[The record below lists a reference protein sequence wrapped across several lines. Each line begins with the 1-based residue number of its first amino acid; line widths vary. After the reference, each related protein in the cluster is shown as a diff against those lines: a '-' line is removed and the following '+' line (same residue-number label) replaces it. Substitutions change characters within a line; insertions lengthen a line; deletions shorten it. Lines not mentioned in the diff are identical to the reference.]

1 MGSRFRLDMWQKIAS
16 FILKSRLYLLILTA
30 GITGF
35 MGYKA
40 SQTEITYDYLAVV
53 PEDDPELTYFREFKK
68 QFGEDGNLF
77 LIGIQDK
84 KVFDLKNFQR
94 LDSICKTIKAT
105 KGINDVISIP
115 TLQYLAKDTL
125 EKKFILKPL
134 YTSVPTTQ
142 AQLDSVLQLA
152 KDQKMYEHL
161 ILNEN
166 TDATLIAVALKEEYL
181 NSHLRQDLMARII
194 EDFNHYSAES
204 GIDVHYAGLPYVR
217 TIMSKEVKAEF
228 LLFMVLAAI
237 VTSLILF
244 LFFRSLYAVLF
255 TFLVIGITVL
265 WTMGTI
271 VLLGYKMTLLTAI
284 MPALIIVISIPNC
297 IYMYNKYH
305 QEIRRHSN
313 KVKALNRVIE
323 KIGFLTFMTN
333 MNTAVGFIV
342 LYFTNIIIIKEFGL
356 VAGLLSVA
364 TFVISII
371 VIPTLFSFLPAPN
384 TKQLKH
390 LDLRFLRKVNHVLE
404 FIVIR
409 HRLVVY
415 IVTAVILGIS
425 CWGITK
431 IHVVSYMVDDLPT
444 RSNIRGDLAFFEQH
458 FKGIMPLEIVVEFDK
473 KKAASN
479 PKNLKKLEEFQ
490 DYISS
495 LNNVSEPISIVN
507 LVKGAKQA
515 FYGGDPAFYQLPN
528 NRERVFIAK
537 YMSSDSS
544 SAKLLNSFVDADGR
558 IVRFTCKVADL
569 GTVKMN
575 DLVANNIEVKA
586 KEIFEDSDT
595 KVHLTGS
602 TLLFLKGNQYLI
614 DDLSESLL
622 YAVIL
627 ISLMMAM
634 VYFNAKM
641 VIISMIPNIIPM
653 IITAG
658 IMGLFNI
665 PLKPSTALI
674 FGISFGISI
683 DSTIHFLSKYKQ
695 ELKMN
700 KNILKA
706 IVMTL
711 EEAGVSMI
719 YTSIVLFSGFVIF
732 SFSDFGGTVALG
744 ILTSITLFF
753 AMFTNLIL
761 LPSLI
766 LSFSKGEKR
775 NLFSIVELRGRDQFH
790 TEEDDE
796 DLDLEKLDLRTEEN
810 PETTSEKV

>member
-1 MGSRFRLDMWQKIAS
+1 MWHKIAS
-16 FILKSRLYLLILTA
+16 FILKFRLYLLISTA
-30 GITGF
+30 AITAF
-35 MGYKA
+35 MGYQA
-40 SQTEITYDYLAVV
+40 AHIEMTYDYLAVV
-53 PEDDPELTYFREFKK
+53 PEDDPELAYFRKFKTE
-68 QFGEDGNLF
+68 FGEDGNIFLVGFQNKDLF
-77 LIGIQDK
+77 QLSNFQKLDSLTKKIVHTQGINGVIGITNLQYITKDTLNK
-84 KVFDLKNFQR
+84 KFALSPLYAKTPTTQLE
-94 LDSICKTIKAT
+94 LDSIM
-105 KGINDVISIP
+105 
-115 TLQYLAKDTL
+115 
-125 EKKFILKPL
+125 
-134 YTSVPTTQ
+134 
-142 AQLDSVLQLA
+142 QLA
-152 KDQKMYEHL
+152 KDQKMYESI

-166 TDATLIAVALKEEYL
+166 TNATVLAISINEKYL
-181 NSHLRQDLMARII
+181 NSIKRQALVLGLVN
-194 EDFNHYSAES
+194 DFNHFKES
-204 GIDVHYAGLPYVR
+204 TNIDVHYAGLPYVR

-228 LLFMVLAAI
+228 LLFMVLAI
-237 VTSLILF
+237 LITSLILY

-255 TFLVIGITVL
+255 TFLVIGITIV

-305 QEIRRHSN
+305 QEIRRHKN
-313 KVKALNRVIE
+313 KILALKRVIE

-356 VAGLLSVA
+356 VAGLLSA
-364 TFVISII
+364 AAFVISII
-371 VIPTLFSFLPAPN
+371 VIPTLFSFLPTPN
-384 TKQLKH
+384 SKQLKH
-390 LDLRFLRKVNHVLE
+390 LDLRFLNKINYILE
-404 FIVIR
+404 FVVIR
-409 HRLVVY
+409 HRKFVY
-415 IVTAVILGIS
+415 IATAVILLISFYGINRIF
-425 CWGITK
+425 IT
-431 IHVVSYMVDDLPT
+431 SYMVDDLPS
-444 RSNIRGDLAFFEQH
+444 RSNVKTDLAFFEQH
-458 FKGIMPLEIVVEFDK
+458 FKGIMPLEIVVEFNK
-473 KKAASN
+473 PKAVTN

-495 LNNVSEPISIVN
+495 LNNVSAPISVIN

-515 FYGGDPAFYQLPN
+515 FYGGDPMFYELPKN
-528 NRERVFIAK
+528 SERLFIAK
-537 YMSSDSS
+537 YMAGDTSS
-544 SAKLLNSFVDADGR
+544 SNLLKSFVDAEGKR
-558 IVRFTCKVADL
+558 VRFTCKVADI
-569 GTVKMN
+569 GTQKMDALVKK
-575 DLVANNIEVKA
+575 NIELKA
-586 KEIFEDSDT
+586 KEIFEDENT

-622 YAVIL
+622 FAVIL

-634 VYFNAKM
+634 VYFNFKM
-641 VIISMIPNIIPM
+641 VIISMIPNLIPM

-695 ELKMN
+695 EFKMH
-700 KNILKA
+700 KSVLKA

-719 YTSIVLFSGFVIF
+719 YTSIVLFSGFIIF
-732 SFSDFGGTVALG
+732 AFSDFGGTIALG

-753 AMFTNLIL
+753 AMFTNLLL

-766 LSFSKGEKR
+766 LTFSKGEKR
-775 NLFSIVELRGRDQFH
+775 NLFSIIELRGRHIIH
-790 TEEDDE
+790 TEEEDE
-796 DLDLEKLDLRTEEN
+796 ELDLEKLKLPND
-810 PETTSEKV
+810 KK

>member
-1 MGSRFRLDMWQKIAS
+1 
-16 FILKSRLYLLILTA
+16 
-30 GITGF
+30 

-40 SQTEITYDYLAVV
+40 SETEITYDYLSVV
-53 PEDDPELTYFREFKK
+53 PENDPDLAYFRSFKK

-77 LIGIQDK
+77 LIGLQDK
-84 KVFDLKNFQR
+84 KVFELKNFQR
-94 LDSICKTIKAT
+94 LDSLCKTIRAN

-125 EKKFILKPL
+125 EKKFVLKPL
-134 YTSVPTTQ
+134 YLSVPTTQ
-142 AQLDSVLQLA
+142 AELDSLLLLA

-166 TDATLIAVALKEEYL
+166 TDATLIAIALKEEYL
-181 NSHLRQDLMARII
+181 NSHLRQDLIHGII
-194 EDFNHYSAES
+194 DDYDHYSKET
-204 GIDVHYAGLPYVR
+204 GISVHYAGLPYIR
-217 TIMSKEVKAEF
+217 TVMSKEVKAEF
-228 LLFMVLAAI
+228 LLFMALAAI
-237 VTSLILF
+237 VTSIILF

-305 QEIRRHSN
+305 QEIRRHNN
-313 KVKALNRVIE
+313 KILALNRVIE

-333 MNTAVGFIV
+333 INTAVGFIV

-390 LDLRFLRKVNHVLE
+390 LDLRFLRKVNHILE
-404 FIVIR
+404 FVVIR

-415 IVTAVILGIS
+415 LVTIIILAISVVGIS
-425 CWGITK
+425 K

-444 RSNIRGDLAFFEQH
+444 RSSIRSDLSFFEQH
-458 FKGIMPLEIVVEFDK
+458 FKGIMPLEIIVEFDK

-495 LNNVSEPISIVN
+495 LNNVSEPISVVN

-515 FYGGDPAFYQLPN
+515 FYGGDPMFYELPN

-537 YMSSDSS
+537 YLASDSS
-544 SAKLLNSFVDADGR
+544 SANLLRSFVDEEGKN
-558 IVRFTCKVADL
+558 VRFTCKVADI
-569 GTVKMN
+569 GTIKMN
-575 DLVANNIEVKA
+575 DLVKNNIEVKA
-586 KEIFEDSDT
+586 KEIFEDENT

-622 YAVIL
+622 YAIIL

-634 VYFNAKM
+634 VYFNFKM

-653 IITAG
+653 VITAG

-711 EEAGVSMI
+711 EDAGVSMI

-775 NLFSIVELRGRDQFH
+775 NLFSIVELRGRDHFH

-796 DLDLEKLDLRTEEN
+796 DLDLEKLDLKSD
-810 PETTSEKV
+810 ETPDTTREKV

>member
-1 MGSRFRLDMWQKIAS
+1 MWQKIAS

-35 MGYKA
+35 MAYKA
-40 SQTEITYDYLAVV
+40 SETEITYDYLAVV
-53 PEDDPELTYFREFKK
+53 PENDPELSYFREFKK

-84 KVFDLKNFQR
+84 KVFELKNFQR
-94 LDSICKTIKAT
+94 LDSICRIIKAT

-125 EKKFILKPL
+125 EKKFVLKAL
-134 YTSVPTTQ
+134 YTKVPTTQ
-142 AQLDSVLQLA
+142 IELDSILQLA

-166 TDATLIAVALKEEYL
+166 TDATLIAIALQEEYL
-181 NSHLRQDLMARII
+181 NSHLRQDLMHGII
-194 EDFNHYSAES
+194 EDFDHYSAES
-204 GIDVHYAGLPYVR
+204 GVDVHYAGLPYVR

-305 QEIRRHSN
+305 QEIRRHN
-313 KVKALNRVIE
+313 DKVKALNHVIE

-390 LDLRFLRKVNHVLE
+390 LDLRFLRKLNHILE

-415 IVTAVILGIS
+415 IITAIILGIS
-425 CWGITK
+425 MWGITK

-458 FKGIMPLEIVVEFDK
+458 FKGIMPLEIIVEFDK

-515 FYGGDPAFYQLPN
+515 FYGGDPMFYQLPN
-528 NRERVFIAK
+528 NRERVFIAQ
-537 YMSSDSS
+537 YMGSDSS
-544 SAKLLNSFVDADGR
+544 SAKLLRSFVDDEGKT
-558 IVRFTCKVADL
+558 VRFSCKVADL

-575 DLVANNIEVKA
+575 DLVTNNIEVKA
-586 KEIFEDSDT
+586 KEIFEDSNT

-641 VIISMIPNIIPM
+641 VILSMIPNIIPM

-766 LSFSKGEKR
+766 LSFSKGDKR
-775 NLFSIVELRGRDQFH
+775 NLFSIVELRGRDRFH

-810 PETTSEKV
+810 PDTSSEKV

>member
-1 MGSRFRLDMWQKIAS
+1 MWQKIAS

-30 GITGF
+30 SITGF

-40 SQTEITYDYLAVV
+40 MQTEITYDYLAVV
-53 PEDDPELTYFREFKK
+53 PEDDPDLAYFRDFKK

-77 LIGIQDK
+77 LIGLQDK
-84 KVFDLKNFQR
+84 KVFELHNFQR
-94 LDSICKTIKAT
+94 LDSICKAVKTT

-125 EKKFILKPL
+125 EKKFVLKPL
-134 YTSVPTTQ
+134 YHTVPKTQ
-142 AQLDSVLQLA
+142 AELDSVLLLA
-152 KDQKMYEHL
+152 RNQKMYEHL

-166 TDATLIAVALKEEYL
+166 TDATLIAVALNGEYL
-181 NSHLRQDLMARII
+181 NSHLRQDLMHGIKDTFDHFS
-194 EDFNHYSAES
+194 EES
-204 GIDVHYAGLPYVR
+204 GITVHYAGLPYVR

-255 TFLVIGITVL
+255 TFLVIGITIL

-313 KVKALNRVIE
+313 KIKALNRVIE

-390 LDLRFLRKVNHVLE
+390 LDLRFLRKVNHILE
-404 FIVIR
+404 FVVIR

-415 IVTAVILGIS
+415 VVTAIVLVISFIGIS
-425 CWGITK
+425 K

-444 RSNIRGDLAFFEQH
+444 RSNIRSDLAFFEQH

-495 LNNVSEPISIVN
+495 LNNISEPISIVN

-515 FYGGDPAFYQLPN
+515 FYGGDPVFYQLPN

-537 YMSSDSS
+537 YMGNDSS
-544 SAKLLNSFVDADGR
+544 STHLLRSFVDEEGR
-558 IVRFTCKVADL
+558 IVRFTCKVADI

-575 DLVANNIEVKA
+575 DLVKKNIEVKA
-586 KEIFEDSDT
+586 KEIFEEDGT
-595 KVHLTGS
+595 KVYLTGS

-614 DDLSESLL
+614 NDLSESLL
-622 YAVIL
+622 FAVIL

-634 VYFNAKM
+634 VYFNFKM

-775 NLFSIVELRGRDQFH
+775 NLFSIVELRGRDHFH

-796 DLDLEKLDLRTEEN
+796 DLDLQKLDLRSEEN
-810 PETTSEKV
+810 PEITREKV